1 MSTSDGRCRSD
12 AMIPGS
18 LRRCCFRP
26 PQAASERSARGD
38 DHGGRVQE
46 TRAGWTR
53 KRRRLTRLPTSSPF
67 RLAAPTSPFGEG
79 IQDEIPKHSPQA
91 TSRHLGR
98 DRRAAGPDAPGW
110 RFAPGHLRLDAGG
123 TLAAHNRGGEDHTFT
138 EVADFG
144 GGCIAAVNALLGLT
158 PVPEC
163 AGFPGGAF
171 AATTV
176 SPGDTVTTSPLSPGI
191 HRFECLIHPWMQTTV
206 TVG

>member
-67 RLAAPTSPFGEG
+67 RLAAPTSHRSEKGYRMKSPSIHLKRRLATLAG
-79 IQDEIPKHSPQA
+79 IAALLVLTPAAGASA
-91 TSRHLGR
+91 ASTSRQVQAL
-98 DRRAAGPDAPGW
+98 DDCDAA
-110 RFAPGHLRLDAGG
+110 
-123 TLAAHNRGGEDHTFT
+123 TFN
-138 EVADFG
+138 
-144 GGCIAAVNALLGLT
+144 AVLGLT